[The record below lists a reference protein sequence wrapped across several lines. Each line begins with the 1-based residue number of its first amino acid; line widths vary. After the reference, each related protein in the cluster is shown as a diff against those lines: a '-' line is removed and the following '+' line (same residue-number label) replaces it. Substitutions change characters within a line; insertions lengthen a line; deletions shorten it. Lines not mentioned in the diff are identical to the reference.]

1 MEEGPNGGI
10 KSRRSRNETEV
21 TEQAE
26 LWKGGG
32 SRRGG
37 LLGRNREST
46 QRNSRSC
53 CCVLRDSESLIPHNS
68 CLGTLLTSLASAVY
82 GVRIRP
88 RLPSNY
94 S

>member
-53 CCVLRDSESLIPHNS
+53 CCVLGDSESLIPHITRALEL
-68 CLGTLLTSLASAVY
+68 C
-82 GVRIRP
+82 
-88 RLPSNY
+88 
-94 S
+94 